1 MVYDITDEDSFK
13 QINDWKQKFES
24 QTQIDNPKDYPFL
37 LLGNKSDKAQQ
48 RRVQESDGQSYASQH
63 GMFFFETSAKDGSN
77 IKAAMEKIATTASDK
92 PTVPF
97 FHEEVVQAAFRSTM
111 EEDEE
116 EAQAAGCACQLL

>member
-1 MVYDITDEDSFK
+1 MGIPPRTMGRPETGEL
-13 QINDWKQKFES
+13 NLEELES
-24 QTQIDNPKDYPFL
+24 RVEALRQSIQR
-37 LLGNKSDKAQQ
+37 LGTVHVGVLEEYGVEMIGARADVIAKAEERDQ
-48 RRVQESDGQSYASQH
+48 
-63 GMFFFETSAKDGSN
+63 F
-77 IKAAMEKIATTASDK
+77 KAAMEKIATTASDK